1 MALGFSLI
9 FGAIAV
15 AGTLG
20 AFVTTQGPFWIPVL
34 MAVPFALIAF
44 RADAHSRSHTLVAE
58 VSGAVAMGATV
69 SAIAVSSGWEL
80 EPALGLWLVLA
91 ARDLAAIVLVRGQV
105 RRTKGKPTGVGTIY
119 VVQAVSV
126 GVIAVAAV
134 AGIVPWLSVVAV
146 GTVGVVALVSL
157 NRPPIPAKTIG
168 WTQMTVGLVVVLLTA
183 VGVRVG

>member
-9 FGAIAV
+9 FGVMAV

-20 AFVTTQGPFWIPVL
+20 AIDTTQGPFWIPVL
-34 MAVPFALIAF
+34 MAAPFALFAM
-44 RADAHSRSHTLVAE
+44 RADAHTRSHTLVAE

-69 SAIAVSSGWEL
+69 SAITVSSGWDIA
-80 EPALGLWLVLA
+80 PALGLWLVLA

-105 RRTKGKPTGVGTIY
+105 RRTKGKPAGAGTIY
-119 VVQAVSV
+119 VVQAVSI
-126 GVIAVAAV
+126 GVIAIAAL

-146 GTVGVVALVSL
+146 GIVGVIALVSL

-183 VGVRVG
+183 VGVRIG